1 MFADCQRCSEVL
13 RDHIMRQKPNSARC
27 TRDQP
32 CDDCLKVL
40 THFSLS
46 GDALWNKFDERA
58 QHNRL
63 KRARN
68 SSDGAAGLGAAGV
81 SVDASAPIQRPSQ
94 RAKFGRS
101 SASVPGELY
110 SSSPRASAA
119 ARSFGRLGAAEPPQ
133 RSNEFAALL
142 ASLHNQPFDA
152 TQAGIAARSPRP
164 PAAGEASPRTAA
176 AAAAAAAAA
185 SLPHM
190 PTQVYPQPV
199 RLGNGPMSDPGEG
212 GTATEPTFVQMAP
225 PRSVTPPLQLLQPA
239 HQPNLISPQSLRVTA
254 FDQLGSAAA
263 AGEAAAMAMAAAA
276 AAAQLQAQQQEMIGT
291 DPATAQ
297 QGAL

>member
-1 MFADCQRCSEVL
+1 MYTDCQRCSEVL

-40 THFSLS
+40 MHFSVS
-46 GDALWNKFDERA
+46 GEALWDKFDERA

-68 SSDGAAGLGAAGV
+68 SSDSAASGGGPGVAGM
-81 SVDASAPIQRPSQ
+81 SVDGGAPAQRPAQ
-94 RAKFGRS
+94 LAKFGRA

-110 SSSPRASAA
+110 SSSPRSAA
-119 ARSFGRLGAAEPPQ
+119 PACNFGRLAAASPPQ

-152 TQAGIAARSPRP
+152 TQAGIAARSARP
-164 PAAGEASPRTAA
+164 SAGEASPRTAA
-176 AAAAAAAAA
+176 AAVAAA

-190 PTQVYPQPV
+190 PTQVHPQSV
-199 RLGNGPMSDPGEG
+199 RLANRPLSDPGEG
-212 GTATEPTFVQMAP
+212 GTATEPVAAAP
-225 PRSVTPPLQLLQPA
+225 IRSATPPLQLLQPA
-239 HQPNLISPQSLRVTA
+239 HRPNLTSPQDMRSSA
-254 FDQLGSAAA
+254 FDRLGSAAVV
-263 AGEAAAMAMAAAA
+263 GEAAAMAMAAAA
-276 AAAQLQAQQQEMIGT
+276 AQLQAQHQEMFGT